1 MSNKDTPYLIY
12 AVLLL
17 VLIASGLIARRLP
30 MKQYAKMI
38 AAWIGI
44 FAVAFVL
51 MSFRPEMSMAW
62 ERIKGELTGA
72 PRQSSDEQGIRLVRQ
87 DDGHFWLRAAINNQ
101 NVDFMVD
108 SGATTTAI
116 NANTARQIGLKA
128 DSSKL
133 PIELETANG
142 RISVASATVPSIVVG
157 EYQVDEHD
165 VVISDK
171 FGDTNV
177 VGMNFLDSFGSW
189 SVTGDVMQL
198 KP

>member
-1 MSNKDTPYLIY
+1 MSNEDTPYLIY

-62 ERIKGELTGA
+62 ERVKGELTGA

-142 RISVASATVPSIVVG
+142 RISVASATVPSIIVG

-171 FGDTNV
+171 FGETNV

-189 SVTGDVMQL
+189 SVAGDVMQL